1 MFSDSFQNICQEWR
15 QNIFSS
21 QEWIKDIAQSPI
33 LPGEAGGFRVQ
44 CSAFPCGAYL
54 KPIRK
59 PGDGISRAANEPVEK
74 VTFLK
79 TASSAGSKIENCF
92 LSSKVFPI
100 LGTML
105 VFS

>member
-1 MFSDSFQNICQEWR
+1 MEIEKAEIWQFPFSL
-15 QNIFSS
+15 
-21 QEWIKDIAQSPI
+21 
-33 LPGEAGGFRVQ
+33 LPVNEFW
-44 CSAFPCGAYL
+44 P
-54 KPIRK
+54 
-59 PGDGISRAANEPVEK
+59 NEPVEK

-79 TASSAGSKIENCF
+79 TASSAGSKIENYF